1 MAGSSHDVDSDK
13 YDPSS
18 MPFVA
23 PCNKLDKMA
32 PWRWLR
38 MGWSD
43 ICIAPKQSLL
53 YGFIMMLISYT
64 VAYFA
69 YKIGSFI
76 MMVALLAGFMFIG
89 PVLAFGLYSISRQI
103 QDGRKPV
110 LGYCLSE
117 GKRHFGN
124 EMVFAAIL
132 LVVFLIWARAA
143 STIHIFFPAQA
154 NPDLGDLAIFLG
166 VGSAVGAIFSAVI
179 FCASAFSLPMLVD
192 RKVDVV
198 TAVVT
203 SINATF
209 RNKGIMLIWG
219 SIIVTC
225 VFVGFFTATLI
236 ILLPL
241 IGHATWHAYQETIN
255 AEAWLKY
262 KHSDKHRVAPSQPID
277 VTQQKPK
284 MPHYNPLK

>member
-1 MAGSSHDVDSDK
+1 
-13 YDPSS
+13 
-18 MPFVA
+18 
-23 PCNKLDKMA
+23 
-32 PWRWLR
+32 

-53 YGFIMMLISYT
+53 YGFVMMLISYA

-69 YKIGSFI
+69 YEIGSFI
-76 MMVALLAGFMFIG
+76 MMIALLAGFMFIG

-103 QDGRKPV
+103 QEGRKPV
-110 LGYCLSE
+110 LGHCLSE

-132 LVVFLIWARAA
+132 LVVFLLWARAA
-143 STIHIFFPAQA
+143 STIHVFFPTEA
-154 NPDLGDLAIFLG
+154 NPHLNDLAIFLG

-179 FCASAFSLPMLVD
+179 FCASAFSLPMLLD

-203 SINATF
+203 SINTTL
-209 RNKGIMLIWG
+209 RNRGIMLLWG
-219 SIIVTC
+219 LIIVTC
-225 VFVGFFTATLI
+225 IFVGFFTATLFVM
-236 ILLPL
+236 LPL

-255 AEAWLKY
+255 AEAWP
-262 KHSDKHRVAPSQPID
+262 KHVSDE
-277 VTQQKPK
+277 
-284 MPHYNPLK
+284 